1 MPEAADRR
9 NQETRLADKR
19 KARSAPS
26 RSERS
31 QLASALLPLGSPVTP
46 AEYELSPGGRRGRHH
61 GPPPRTGT
69 TRSGSAFPRAA
80 LVGAPVGVLPLARG
94 RPASAPPP
102 LLPVRPRPPARRGG
116 HNQYRTFLGREGIS
130 TPGVVD
136 VEVRLPVRNASW
148 WLVSQAGLAPS
159 ASPSSGSSRAPGC
172 APGRGPGV
180 GGGAAGRPRPALGF
194 RGAWHC
200 LPPGIPVGSSVS
212 HERWTLS
219 KTSRA
224 RLGFAKCLDTTGL

>member
-1 MPEAADRR
+1 MTDATEKRGAALPEAADRR

-46 AEYELSPGGRRGRHH
+46 AEYELSPGGGRGRHH
-61 GPPPRTGT
+61 GSPPRTGT

-116 HNQYRTFLGREGIS
+116 HNQYRMFLGREGIS

-180 GGGAAGRPRPALGF
+180 GEAQRGGPGRLWGF
-194 RGAWHC
+194 EVRGTVC
-200 LPPGIPVGSSVS
+200 
-212 HERWTLS
+212 
-219 KTSRA
+219 
-224 RLGFAKCLDTTGL
+224 RLAFRQEAP

>member
-1 MPEAADRR
+1 MTDATEKRGAALPEAADRR

-46 AEYELSPGGRRGRHH
+46 AEYELSPGGGRGRHH

-69 TRSGSAFPRAA
+69 TRSCLAFPRAA

-116 HNQYRTFLGREGIS
+116 HNQYRMFLGREGIS

-136 VEVRLPVRNASW
+136 VEVRLPVRNASSFPRLGW
-148 WLVSQAGLAPS
+148 RHPPLPPPEARVLQGVPQDT
-159 ASPSSGSSRAPGC
+159 APGWGE
-172 APGRGPGV
+172 AQRGGPGR
-180 GGGAAGRPRPALGF
+180 LWGF
-194 RGAWHC
+194 EVRGTVC
-200 LPPGIPVGSSVS
+200 
-212 HERWTLS
+212 
-219 KTSRA
+219 
-224 RLGFAKCLDTTGL
+224 RLAFR